1 MADSDNTT
9 TLPCVTR
16 KTGTVRSASAIE
28 ESPAETEIRTE
39 SEPSADVV
47 LAAAEKPTVLAA
59 SRKDQ
64 ELQPSAPSDPAL
76 LLVSD
81 WQMARYISL
90 LLCRV
95 QQRLESQIMVNAG
108 IQGLTEDS
116 PTRAQGQMAGTFGP
130 PRDYAVAREAEV
142 FAMTEALKFQD
153 SIPEVAATSLSG
165 VIAKLEMILGA
176 DRDIGDPTDFPWPH
190 IASALRDLKA
200 IAGDLP
206 VGRRSRE
213 RTRSDV
219 AKHWERAVKLVAALK
234 EESQAEQSGDVA
246 DFRHAL

>member
-16 KTGTVRSASAIE
+16 KTGPVRSASAIE

-39 SEPSADVV
+39 SEPSADLA
-47 LAAAEKPTVLAA
+47 LAAAKKPLVPAA
-59 SRKDQ
+59 SRNDT
-64 ELQPSAPSDPAL
+64 ELQSAAFGDPAL
-76 LLVSD
+76 LLISE

-95 QQRLESQIMVNAG
+95 QQRLESQIMVNPR
-108 IQGLTEDS
+108 IQGLTADS
-116 PTRAQGQMAGTFGP
+116 RTGVQDQTSRTLVG
-130 PRDYAVAREAEV
+130 RWEYAVAREAEV
-142 FAMTEALKFQD
+142 FAMTEALKLQD
-153 SIPEVAATSLSG
+153 SIPEVVGTSLVG
-165 VIAKLEMILGA
+165 VIAKLEMIVGA

-190 IASALRDLKA
+190 IASVLRDLKA
-200 IAGDLP
+200 IAGGLP

-213 RTRSDV
+213 RTRSGV
-219 AKHWERAVKLVAALK
+219 AKHWESAVKLVAALE
-234 EESQAEQSGDVA
+234 EESKAEQCGDIA